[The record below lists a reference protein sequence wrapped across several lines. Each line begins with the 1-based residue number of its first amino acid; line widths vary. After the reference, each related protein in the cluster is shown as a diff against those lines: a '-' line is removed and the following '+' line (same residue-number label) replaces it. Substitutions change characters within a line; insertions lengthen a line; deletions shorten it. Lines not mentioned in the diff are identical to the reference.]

1 MRQGQRE
8 GPKGAIDS
16 KMTELRPRDVPHLLE
31 WHSCYCVG
39 LADTCQDARVKHLLR
54 LLAAD
59 LAIEAVTVR
68 RQWKEHDVAELGG
81 ANAGRGSRSSVDI
94 SV

>member
-1 MRQGQRE
+1 VFTPPQRE
-8 GPKGAIDS
+8 
-16 KMTELRPRDVPHLLE
+16 ELIPRDVPHLLA

-39 LADTCQDARVKHLLR
+39 LAEACQDARVKKLLR

-68 RQWKEHDVAELGG
+68 RKLKEHDLAALVG
-81 ANAGRGSRSSVDI
+81 D
-94 SV
+94 